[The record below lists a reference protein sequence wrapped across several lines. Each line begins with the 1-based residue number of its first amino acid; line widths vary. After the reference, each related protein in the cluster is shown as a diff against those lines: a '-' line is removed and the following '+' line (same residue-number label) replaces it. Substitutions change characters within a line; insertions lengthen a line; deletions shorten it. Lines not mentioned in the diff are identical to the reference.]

1 MATDEAILLLGVR
14 QGNESAWE
22 QLIALYQ
29 GRLLAF
35 ATSRLQDPVAAEDL
49 VQEAFLGF
57 LVSLPNYDETTPLET
72 FLFAITAHK
81 LTDAL
86 RRAGRRPLL
95 SLIPNGESAAGN
107 EPAGPARKASSLARS
122 GEQRVA
128 QQQVLSQCLRGLI
141 QSWLSRGE
149 FERLECVELLF
160 VLGYSN
166 REVALKLRLSEQA
179 VANHKDFVIRK
190 LKGAAAAAKMQDPD
204 LHKWRLD

>member
-95 SLIPNGESAAGN
+95 SLIPNGESAAGI

-204 LHKWRLD
+204 FHEWRLD

>member
-14 QGNESAWE
+14 QGNKSAWE

-122 GEQRVA
+122 SEQRVA
-128 QQQVLSQCLRGLI
+128 QRQVLSQCLRGLI

-160 VLGYSN
+160 
-166 REVALKLRLSEQA
+166 
-179 VANHKDFVIRK
+179 
-190 LKGAAAAAKMQDPD
+190 AKN
-204 LHKWRLD
+204 